1 MKLTNAPFQTCMPSP
16 KLFVYDEKQCDP
28 KKCTARKMVKLGL
41 VIELRSLK
49 HIPFGAIV
57 LNPFAEKAIS
67 REDHDR
73 AEAHGV
79 VVMDLSWKNIE
90 EFPKLSSK
98 VAERAL
104 PLLFAANP
112 VNWGKPQ
119 KLTSAE
125 ALGAALYIMGFKDE
139 AREVLKR
146 FKWGEQFLTLN
157 REPLDRYSSANTS
170 AEVVAIQEDY
180 L

>member
-1 MKLTNAPFQTCMPSP
+1 MPTP

-28 KKCTARKMVKLGL
+28 KKCTARKMLKFGL
-41 VIELRSLK
+41 ANELRSLK
-49 HIPFGAIV
+49 KIPHGAIA
-57 LNPFAEKAIS
+57 LNPFAKKAIS
-67 REDHDR
+67 GEDAER
-73 AEAHGV
+73 AIQHGI

-90 EFPKLSSK
+90 EFPKMRGDI
-98 VAERAL
+98 AQRAL

-125 ALGAALYIMGFKDE
+125 AMGAALYIMGFKDE
-139 AREVLKR
+139 AESIFEK
-146 FKWGEQFLTLN
+146 FSWGEQFLILN
-157 REPLDRYSSANTS
+157 KEPLERYAQAETS
-170 AEVVAIQEDY
+170 IGVVAIQEDY